1 MAPRPAPR
9 LLQADLRLPRW
20 AFYPLRLLSRRPA
33 PLLGVAVCV
42 FGLCLPGVLAGCAA
56 GAGDKGPRETLRAY
70 ALALHEQ
77 RVADAYALLSRD
89 ARARVSFAE
98 FSRMVAENT
107 REIEDI
113 SASLLQPAEPPSVT
127 ATLTSPDG
135 ETLLLV
141 YEGER
146 WHVDGSAFDLYGQS
160 TPRAALE
167 SFVRAFDNK
176 RFDVLLRFVPEAK
189 RQGLTA
195 EQLKQ
200 AWEGDQRPQVER
212 LTQALKASVP
222 NLHIE
227 VLGSRATVAYG
238 PGGNVELIQ
247 EQGTWRIEDF

>member
-1 MAPRPAPR
+1 MRPARVPSLHR
-9 LLQADLRLPRW
+9 GLRLTG
-20 AFYPLRLLSRRPA
+20 LL
-33 PLLGVAVCV
+33 VALSQAAV
-42 FGLCLPGVLAGCAA
+42 LPGFGCAA
-56 GAGDKGPRETLRAY
+56 GAGQGPRETVRAY
-70 ALALHEQ
+70 ALALHER
-77 RVADAYALLSRD
+77 RVSDAYALLSRD
-89 ARARVSFAE
+89 ARARISFAD
-98 FSRMVAENT
+98 FSRMVTENA

-113 SASLLQPAEPPSVT
+113 SASLLGPAEAPKIT
-127 ATLTSPDG
+127 ATVTSPDG

-141 YEGER
+141 YENDG
-146 WHVDGSAFDLYGQS
+146 WHVDGSAFDLYSQS

-167 SFVRAFDNK
+167 SFVRAFENK
-176 RFDVLLRFVPEAK
+176 RYDILLRFVPEEK

-195 EQLKQ
+195 EQLKR

-212 LTQALKASVP
+212 LTQALKASLP

>member
-1 MAPRPAPR
+1 MAPRPE
-9 LLQADLRLPRW
+9 LRH
-20 AFYPLRLLSRRPA
+20 SRPA
-33 PLLGVAVCV
+33 FVPAIRGGLLIA
-42 FGLCLPGVLAGCAA
+42 CLLVNVLPAALGCAA
-56 GAGDKGPRETLRAY
+56 GSGKGPRETLRAY
-70 ALALHEQ
+70 ALALHER
-77 RVADAYALLSRD
+77 RVADAYALLSHD
-89 ARARVSFAE
+89 ARARISFAD
-98 FSRMVAENT
+98 FSRMVTENA

-113 SASLLQPAEPPSVT
+113 SASLLGPAEAPKIT

-141 YEGER
+141 YEHEA
-146 WHVDGSAFDLYGQS
+146 WHVDGSAFDLYSQS

-176 RFDVLLRFVPEAK
+176 RYDILLRFVPEEK
-189 RQGLTA
+189 RQGLEA

-212 LTQALKASVP
+212 LTQALKASLP

-227 VLGSRATVAYG
+227 VLGTRATVAYG

>member
-1 MAPRPAPR
+1 MALRPV
-9 LLQADLRLPRW
+9 LRLPR
-20 AFYPLRLLSRRPA
+20 AVSRLLGAGSGLPQILFRLASAVAWLFAAAVWLPA
-33 PLLGVAVCV
+33 SGT
-42 FGLCLPGVLAGCAA
+42 GCAA
-56 GAGDKGPRETLRAY
+56 GGASQGPREALREY
-70 ALALHEQ
+70 ALALHER

-89 ARARVSFAE
+89 ARARVSFAD
-98 FSRMVAENT
+98 FSRMVAENA

-113 SASLLQPAEPPSVT
+113 SASLLGPAEPPTVT
-127 ATLTSPDG
+127 ATLSSPDG
-135 ETLLLV
+135 ESLLLV
-141 YEGER
+141 YESTS

-167 SFVRAFDNK
+167 SFVRAFGNK
-176 RFDVLLRFVPEAK
+176 RYDVLLRFVPEAK

-212 LTQALKASVP
+212 LTQALQASLP

-227 VLGSRATVAYG
+227 VLGTRATVAYG